1 MSGAS
6 LLELREVSR
15 RYVGREGPLGL
26 RRTAVQAVQGIS
38 LGLGA
43 GQTLGLVGESGCGKS
58 TLGRL
63 AVALERPDGGEV
75 RYRGAPL
82 WPDLPSAFR
91 REVQM
96 VFQDPYSSLNPRLS
110 IGRIVREGLDVHGIG
125 DAASRRERVAEV
137 LGLVGL
143 PPGHAA
149 RYPHEFS
156 GGQRQ
161 RVAIARC
168 LALEPKLIVCDE
180 PVSAL
185 DVSIQAQI
193 VNLLRDLQERM
204 GLAYLFISHDL
215 SVVGA
220 ICDAVAVMYLG
231 RLMELA
237 PRGQLFKEPL
247 HPYTQTL
254 LSAVPVPD
262 PARARQRIRLAG
274 EPPSPYAPPA
284 GCPFHPRCPRAF
296 APCPGEFPA
305 WREAAPGRFVSCHL
319 Y

>member
-1 MSGAS
+1 MTAP
-6 LLELREVSR
+6 LLELRGVSR
-15 RYVGREGPLGL
+15 RYVSREGPLGL
-26 RRTAVQAVQGIS
+26 RRVAVQAVRDVS
-38 LGLGA
+38 LTLGA
-43 GQTLGLVGESGCGKS
+43 GRTLGLVGESGCGKS

-63 AVALERPDGGEV
+63 AVALERPDEGSV
-75 RYRGAPL
+75 LYRGAPL
-82 WPDLPSAFR
+82 WPELPPAFR
-91 REVQM
+91 REVRM

-110 IGRIVREGLDVHGIG
+110 IGRIVREGLDVHGVG
-125 DAASRRERVAEV
+125 DAAFRRARVEEV
-137 LGLVGL
+137 LGMVGL
-143 PPGHAA
+143 RLEHAA

-168 LALEPKLIVCDE
+168 LALEPRLIVCDE

-193 VNLLRDLQERM
+193 INLLRDLQERL
-204 GLAYLFISHDL
+204 GLGYLFVSHDL
-215 SVVGA
+215 SVVGS
-220 ICDAVAVMYLG
+220 ICDEVAVMYLG

-237 PRGQLFKEPL
+237 SRADLFREPL
-247 HPYTQTL
+247 HPYTHTL
-254 LSAVPVPD
+254 FSAVPVPD
-262 PARARQRIRLAG
+262 PAAARQRVRLAG
-274 EPPSPYAPPA
+274 EPPSPYDPPS

-296 APCPGEFPA
+296 APCAGEFPA

>member
-1 MSGAS
+1 MSAP
-6 LLELREVSR
+6 LLELVSVSR

-26 RRTAVQAVQGIS
+26 RRTAVQAVQGVS
-38 LGLGA
+38 LSLDA
-43 GQTLGLVGESGCGKS
+43 GRTLGLVGESGCGKS

-63 AVALERPDGGEV
+63 AVALEKPDAGEA
-75 RYRGAPL
+75 RYKGARL
-82 WPDLPSAFR
+82 WPELPKAFR

-110 IGRIVREGLDVHGIG
+110 IGRIVRESLDVHGVG
-125 DAASRRERVAEV
+125 DAASRRARVADV
-137 LGLVGL
+137 LAMVGL
-143 PPGHAA
+143 SPEHAA

-193 VNLLRDLQERM
+193 INLLRDLQERM
-204 GLAYLFISHDL
+204 GLGYLFISHDL
-215 SVVGA
+215 SVVGS
-220 ICDAVAVMYLG
+220 ICDDVAVMYLG

-237 PRGQLFKEPL
+237 PRADLFREPL

-262 PARARQRIRLAG
+262 PERAKERIKLSG
-274 EPPSPYAPPA
+274 EPPSPYDPPS
-284 GCPFHPRCPRAF
+284 GCPFHPRCPHAF
-296 APCPGEFPA
+296 APCATEFPA

>member
-1 MSGAS
+1 MSAP
-6 LLELREVSR
+6 LLELANVSR

-26 RRTAVQAVQGIS
+26 RRTAVQAVQGVS
-38 LGLGA
+38 LRLDA
-43 GQTLGLVGESGCGKS
+43 GRTLGLVGESGCGKS
-58 TLGRL
+58 TLGRMT
-63 AVALERPDGGEV
+63 VALEKPDAGEV
-75 RYRGAPL
+75 RYKGAAL
-82 WPDLPSAFR
+82 WPELPLAFR
-91 REVQM
+91 HEVQM

-110 IGRIVREGLDVHGIG
+110 IGRIVRESLDVHGVG
-125 DAASRRERVAEV
+125 DAASRRARVAEV

-143 PPGHAA
+143 SPEHAA

-193 VNLLRDLQERM
+193 INLLRDLQERM
-204 GLAYLFISHDL
+204 GLGYLFISHDL
-215 SVVGA
+215 SVVGS
-220 ICDAVAVMYLG
+220 ICDDVAVMYLG

-237 PRGQLFKEPL
+237 PRADLFREPL

-262 PARARQRIRLAG
+262 PERAKERIKLSG
-274 EPPSPYAPPA
+274 EPPSPYDPPS
-284 GCPFHPRCPRAF
+284 GCPFHPRCPHAF
-296 APCPGEFPA
+296 APCSEEFPA
-305 WREAAPGRFVSCHL
+305 WREAASGRFVSCHL